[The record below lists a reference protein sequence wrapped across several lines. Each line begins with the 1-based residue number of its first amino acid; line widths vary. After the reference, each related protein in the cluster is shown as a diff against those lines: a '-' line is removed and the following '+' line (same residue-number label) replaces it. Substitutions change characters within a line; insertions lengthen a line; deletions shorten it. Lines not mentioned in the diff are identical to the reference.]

1 MNDTIRE
8 KHSAYLEYLDAAR
21 GIAALMM
28 VVYHF
33 INWKHGDGTWAKLL
47 SIPFNGADAVSFF
60 FVLSG
65 FVLSYKYMVLGHS
78 LDIGKFY
85 INRFFLLWPAFFLTV
100 LLNSLYWYRHD
111 LNLENLT
118 SQFIFN
124 QSSFWNEAILLRANP
139 Q

>member
-1 MNDTIRE
+1 
-8 KHSAYLEYLDAAR
+8 
-21 GIAALMM
+21 
-28 VVYHF
+28 
-33 INWKHGDGTWAKLL
+33 
-47 SIPFNGADAVSFF
+47 
-60 FVLSG
+60 
-65 FVLSYKYMVLGHS
+65 MVLGHS

-139 Q
+139 QYYVPSWTLVIDATAVVDVTGIVPHR